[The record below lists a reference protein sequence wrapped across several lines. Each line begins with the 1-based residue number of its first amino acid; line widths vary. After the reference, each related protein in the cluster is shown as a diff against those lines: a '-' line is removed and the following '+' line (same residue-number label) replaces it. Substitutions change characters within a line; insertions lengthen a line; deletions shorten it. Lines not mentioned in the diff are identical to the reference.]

1 MAIPNVNQLTS
12 QLRML
17 PDPALRQAAMMYK
30 NDPYILPMIIS
41 EDTARKQMRM
51 VAQSQIMG
59 QEPPKVVDQAVAAI
73 GQMPQPQMPQPQM
86 PPQGPGGPMP
96 QGGPMPPQGGPR
108 PPMPPQ
114 GAGPAPGGPGGIAAL
129 QAPNMQRMA
138 DGGIAGYPDED
149 EIVGMAEGGVARYNG
164 ATGSVTSA
172 LEQAQMPVMQN
183 LQSLQAQLGQAEQM
197 LAAAAK
203 SGDPQSLKYYAQ
215 AVQAL
220 RTQLAT
226 VAEQNFGNRATEVMS
241 GLSAAPAAVPTR
253 QGKTGIAD
261 IDVGP
266 SMAPAAA
273 APAAAP
279 RPGPGAATRPV
290 AAAPAAPAA
299 PAAAAPSAAMAP
311 PTVAGA
317 KETAAQ
323 FLDRQ
328 EIERQ
333 SQQYLKDE
341 ESAVNQARMRREAA
355 LANRGQ
361 AYTGLEALLKK
372 EEEGSKGQLEQ
383 SKAFAIINAGL
394 AMMAGSSPNALKNIA
409 EGAMVGTKQYQ
420 GAISDFNKA
429 AKERQKALA
438 DIEQA
443 RRAEDRADTDAQL
456 KFEERADERMA
467 NARKFGVDALMGAG
481 IKNAEIAT
489 KIYDTQVTQAGQDR
503 RTQMEITGRAAEG
516 EKTRQTQ
523 VQIAN
528 IQAGTRDS
536 PLALYRELGDGDIK
550 RGFEIA
556 QEGKVGGSLIKAI
569 VEGVLKNPLM
579 MREYPPAVQQL
590 VNQELLKLGVSS
602 GVTSNPPANAQI
614 LK

>member
-1 MAIPNVNQLTS
+1 MAN
-12 QLRML
+12 
-17 PDPALRQAAMMYK
+17 
-30 NDPYILPMIIS
+30 
-41 EDTARKQMRM
+41 
-51 VAQSQIMG
+51 
-59 QEPPKVVDQAVAAI
+59 
-73 GQMPQPQMPQPQM
+73 
-86 PPQGPGGPMP
+86 
-96 QGGPMPPQGGPR
+96 
-108 PPMPPQ
+108 
-114 GAGPAPGGPGGIAAL
+114 
-129 QAPNMQRMA
+129 MA

-149 EIVGMAEGGVARYNG
+149 EVGMAEGGVARYNG

-203 SGDPQSLKYYAQ
+203 SGDPQSLNYYAQ

-226 VAEQNFGNRATEVMS
+226 VAEQNFGNRAAEVMS

-290 AAAPAAPAA
+290 AAAPAA
-299 PAAAAPSAAMAP
+299 AAPSPTMAMEKPTPEAA
-311 PTVAGA
+311 
-317 KETAAQ
+317 KLTAAQ
-323 FLDRQ
+323 FLDQ
-328 EIERQ
+328 KAIEQQ

-341 ESAVNQARMRREAA
+341 ERAVTEARMRREAA
-355 LANRGQ
+355 AANQGK
-361 AYTGLEALLKK
+361 AYAGLEALLKK

-394 AMMAGSSPNALKNIA
+394 AMMAGTSRNAFKNIA
-409 EGAMVGTKQYQ
+409 EGAMEGTKQYQ

-443 RRAEDRADTDAQL
+443 RRAEARADTDAQL

-467 NARKFGVDALMGAG
+467 NARKYGVEAIMGAG

>member
-1 MAIPNVNQLTS
+1 MVPNVNQLTS

-17 PDPALRQAAMMYK
+17 PDPALKQAATMYK
-30 NDPYILPMIIS
+30 NDPYILPLIIS

-51 VAQSQIMG
+51 AAQAQMSG
-59 QEPPKVVDQAVAAI
+59 QEPPKVADQAVAAI
-73 GQMPQPQMPQPQM
+73 GQMPQPQMPPQGPGGPQGGPM

-96 QGGPMPPQGGPR
+96 QGG
-108 PPMPPQ
+108 PMPPQ

-129 QAPNMQRMA
+129 QAPNMARMA
-138 DGGIAGYPDED
+138 DGGIAGYPDEE
-149 EIVGMAEGGVARYNG
+149 EIGMAEGGVARYNG
-164 ATGSVTSA
+164 ATGSVTSV
-172 LEQAQMPVMQN
+172 LDQIQAPIMQN
-183 LQSLQAQLGQAEQM
+183 LQDLQAQLGNAEQM

-203 SGDPQSLKYYAQ
+203 SGDPQSLNYYAQ

-220 RTQLAT
+220 RSQISNIAT
-226 VAEQNFGNRATEVMS
+226 KNFGNRAPEVMGS
-241 GLSAAPAAVPTR
+241 LTAAPAGAATR
-253 QGKTGIAD
+253 QGKSGLAD

-273 APAAAP
+273 PQPGPTAAPPAAQRRPAAGPGPAAA
-279 RPGPGAATRPV
+279 AS
-290 AAAPAAPAA
+290 AA
-299 PAAAAPSAAMAP
+299 PAAAVMPQ

-328 EIERQ
+328 EIEKQ

-341 ESAVNQARMRREAA
+341 EAAINQARMRREAA
-355 LANRGQ
+355 AANQGK
-361 AYTGLEALLKK
+361 AYSGLEALLKK
-372 EEEGSKGQLEQ
+372 EEEGSKGELEQ

-443 RRAEDRADTDAQL
+443 RRAEARADTDAQL

-467 NARKFGVDALMGAG
+467 NARKYGVEAIMGAS
-481 IKNAEIAT
+481 KLNAEIAT
-489 KIYDTQVTQAGQDR
+489 KIYDNNVTQFGATQ
-503 RTQMEITGRAAEG
+503 RTGMEIASREREGAANRAVQREVDRTPAEVRLMEWLRNPENRKLFSEVQG
-516 EKTRQTQ
+516 IKQAPKTRQ
-523 VQIAN
+523 
-528 IQAGTRDS
+528 
-536 PLALYRELGDGDIK
+536 ELMEQWSKNFMLQQKFPDFNDFVMVMG
-550 RGFEIA
+550 A
-556 QEGKVGGSLIKAI
+556 ASAAAPGSVPPPGAVK
-569 VEGVLKNPLM
+569 LKPG
-579 MREYPPAVQQL
+579 Q
-590 VNQELLKLGVSS
+590 
-602 GVTSNPPANAQI
+602 
-614 LK
+614 